1 MKSALLPLLI
11 AILASP
17 AHAAPLV
24 CLMQPSRI
32 AELGTSSPGVI
43 ESLTVDRGDS
53 VRRGQVVA
61 LLRSDVERA
70 VLGVAQSKAQA
81 DADVRAAQAAADF
94 ARQKFARSEDLFKK
108 QFISEQALDQV
119 RTETQLAV
127 QKLAQ
132 AREQRGIW
140 DRERDLA
147 RSQLAQRTLVSP
159 FDGVVAERHV
169 ALGERVEDRA
179 VMRIVALN
187 PLHVEAMAPAAR
199 FGTLRPGMT
208 AQVQPDLPGAAPV
221 TATIKQVDRLIDGAT
236 NTFRIRLVLPNPNAS
251 LPAGARCKL
260 SFAGDAPSQPPLSI
274 EPPARTGA
282 VAPRAQP
289 VAAPV
294 PAPALASGQASVLAA
309 LESWRAAWEKRE
321 TSAYLAAYAPDFAGK
336 QRASWERERRERLAA
351 TGPLRIAVSHARTEH
366 RPEGVRVKFRQTYD
380 SPRYRDVVEKSL
392 LFVQRQGHS
401 LIADDR
407 SLP

>member
-1 MKSALLPLLI
+1 MKPVVLSLLI
-11 AILASP
+11 AALASP

-147 RSQLAQRTLVSP
+147 RSQLAQRTLISP

-236 NTFRIRLVLPNPNAS
+236 NTFRIRLVLPNPDAS

-282 VAPRAQP
+282 AAPRTQP
-289 VAAPV
+289 VAASV
-294 PAPALASGQASVLAA
+294 PAAVSGQSGVLAA
-309 LESWRAAWEKRE
+309 LESWRTAWEKRE
-321 TSAYLAAYAPDFAGK
+321 TGAYLAAYAPDFAGK

-351 TGPLRIAVSHARTEH
+351 AGPLRIAVSHARTEH

-392 LFVQRQGHS
+392 LFVQRQGQW
-401 LIADDR
+401 LIADER

>member
-11 AILASP
+11 ATLASP

-147 RSQLAQRTLVSP
+147 RSQLAQRTLISP

-236 NTFRIRLVLPNPNAS
+236 NTFRIRLVLPNPDAA

-282 VAPRAQP
+282 AAPRTQP
-289 VAAPV
+289 VAASV
-294 PAPALASGQASVLAA
+294 PAAVSGQSGVLAA
-309 LESWRAAWEKRE
+309 LESWRTAWEKRE
-321 TSAYLAAYAPDFAGK
+321 TGAYLAAYAPDFAGK

-351 TGPLRIAVSHARTEH
+351 AGPLRIAVSHARTEH

-392 LFVQRQGHS
+392 LFVQRQGQW
-401 LIADDR
+401 LIADER

>member
-11 AILASP
+11 ATLASP

-236 NTFRIRLVLPNPNAS
+236 NTFRIRLVLPNPDAS

-282 VAPRAQP
+282 AAPRTQP
-289 VAAPV
+289 VAASV
-294 PAPALASGQASVLAA
+294 PAAVSGQSGVLAA
-309 LESWRAAWEKRE
+309 LESWRTAWEKRE
-321 TSAYLAAYAPDFAGK
+321 TGAYLAAYAPDFAGK

-351 TGPLRIAVSHARTEH
+351 AGPLRIAVSHARTEH

-392 LFVQRQGHS
+392 LFVQRQGQW
-401 LIADDR
+401 LIADER

>member
-1 MKSALLPLLI
+1 MKPAVIFLLI
-11 AILASP
+11 AALAGTT
-17 AHAAPLV
+17 HAAPLV

-32 AELGTSSPGVI
+32 AELGAASPGVI
-43 ESLTVDRGDS
+43 ESLPVDRGDS

-70 VLGVAQSKAQA
+70 VLSVAQGKAQA

-94 ARQKFARSEDLFKK
+94 ARQRLTRSEDLFRK

-119 RTETQLAV
+119 RTETRLAV
-127 QKLAQ
+127 EKLAQ

-140 DRERDLA
+140 DRERELA
-147 RSQLAQRTLVSP
+147 SRQLAQRTLVSP

-199 FGTLRPGMT
+199 FGSLRPGMT

-221 TATIKQVDRLIDGAT
+221 TATIKQVDKLIDGAS
-236 NTFRIRLVLPNPNAS
+236 NTFRIRLVLPNPDAT

-260 SFAGDAPSQPPLSI
+260 SFAGDAPAAAPLSI
-274 EPPARTGA
+274 QPPAPAAPQAKAATPAAAPARTS
-282 VAPRAQP
+282 
-289 VAAPV
+289 
-294 PAPALASGQASVLAA
+294 ALSA
-309 LESWRAAWEKRE
+309 LENWRASWEKRE
-321 TSAYLAAYAPDFAGK
+321 ISAYLAAYAPDFGGK
-336 QRASWERERRERLAA
+336 QREQWKNERRARLAA
-351 TGPLRIAVSHARTEH
+351 RGPLRIAVSDARTEH
-366 RPEGVRVKFRQTYD
+366 RPEGIRIRFRQTYQ
-380 SPRYRDVVEKSL
+380 SPHYRDVVEKSL
-392 LFVQRQGHS
+392 LFVQRQGQW
-401 LIADDR
+401 LIADER
-407 SLP
+407 SHP

>member
-1 MKSALLPLLI
+1 MKPVVLSLLI
-11 AILASP
+11 AALASP

-94 ARQKFARSEDLFKK
+94 ARQKFARNEDLFKK

-236 NTFRIRLVLPNPNAS
+236 NTFRIRLVLPNPDAA

-282 VAPRAQP
+282 AAPRTQP
-289 VAAPV
+289 VAASV
-294 PAPALASGQASVLAA
+294 PAAVSGQSGVLAA
-309 LESWRAAWEKRE
+309 LESWRTAWEKRE
-321 TSAYLAAYAPDFAGK
+321 TGAYLAAYAPDFAGK

-351 TGPLRIAVSHARTEH
+351 AGPLRIAVSHARTEH

-392 LFVQRQGHS
+392 LFVQRQGQW
-401 LIADDR
+401 LIADER

>member
-11 AILASP
+11 ATLASP

-94 ARQKFARSEDLFKK
+94 ARQKYARSEDLFKK

-236 NTFRIRLVLPNPNAS
+236 NTFRIRLVLPNPDAS

-282 VAPRAQP
+282 AAPRTQP
-289 VAAPV
+289 VAASV
-294 PAPALASGQASVLAA
+294 PAAVSGQSGVLAA
-309 LESWRAAWEKRE
+309 LESWRTAWEKRE
-321 TSAYLAAYAPDFAGK
+321 TGAYLAAYAPDFAGK

-392 LFVQRQGHS
+392 LFVQRQGQW
-401 LIADDR
+401 LIADER

>member
-236 NTFRIRLVLPNPNAS
+236 NTFRIRLVLPNPDAS

-282 VAPRAQP
+282 VAPRAQS
-289 VAAPV
+289 VAASV
-294 PAPALASGQASVLAA
+294 PAAASGQSGVLAA
-309 LESWRAAWEKRE
+309 LESWRTAWEKRE

-351 TGPLRIAVSHARTEH
+351 AGPLRIAVSHARTEH

-392 LFVQRQGHS
+392 LFVQRQGQW
-401 LIADDR
+401 LIADER